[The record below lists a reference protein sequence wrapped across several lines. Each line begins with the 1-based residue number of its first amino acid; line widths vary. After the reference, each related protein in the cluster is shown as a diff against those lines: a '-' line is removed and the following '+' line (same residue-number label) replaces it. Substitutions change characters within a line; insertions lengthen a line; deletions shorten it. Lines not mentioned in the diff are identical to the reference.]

1 MTRRTWHGAGGRA
14 TVALV
19 VAAAVGFV
27 RRGGAREIRL
37 ERARAQ
43 GEIERQAAERQR
55 LRRELQRAEEAV
67 RLQRD
72 VLRHVERSRQA
83 EREWSRELRTQLQQ
97 LYASP
102 RRRAGRRD
110 VALLILQTAIELVG
124 ADRGML
130 LSREDGDGDGAL
142 DVMAAEGFEHDP
154 STSVVAQR
162 FARQVLALDEIVR
175 EDAPADDVG
184 ELTPA
189 DREITSLVAVPVYLH
204 DRFSGVIVCANRPGG
219 FEDVDDDVLL
229 ALGDQAGAV
238 LHHGRLRTEI
248 REAHH
253 AAIRALLEAL
263 TARDPD
269 RQRRSTALTLHAA
282 TLARDLGLDEEQQDV
297 LVCATLLRD
306 AGYLA
311 LPAGAVR
318 GAASSPAR

>member
-1 MTRRTWHGAGGRA
+1 M
-14 TVALV
+14 
-19 VAAAVGFV
+19 
-27 RRGGAREIRL
+27 
-37 ERARAQ
+37 
-43 GEIERQAAERQR
+43 
-55 LRRELQRAEEAV
+55 
-67 RLQRD
+67 
-72 VLRHVERSRQA
+72 
-83 EREWSRELRTQLQQ
+83 
-97 LYASP
+97 
-102 RRRAGRRD
+102 
-110 VALLILQTAIELVG
+110 ALLILQAAIELVG

-130 LSREDGDGDGAL
+130 LSRGDGDRDGAL
-142 DVMAAEGFEHDP
+142 DVVVAEGFEHDP
-154 STSVVAQR
+154 STSTVAQR

-189 DREITSLVAVPVYLH
+189 DREIASLVAVPVYLH

-248 REAHH
+248 REVHH

-311 LPAGAVR
+311 LPQGLSAR
-318 GAASSPAR
+318 AAPSPAG